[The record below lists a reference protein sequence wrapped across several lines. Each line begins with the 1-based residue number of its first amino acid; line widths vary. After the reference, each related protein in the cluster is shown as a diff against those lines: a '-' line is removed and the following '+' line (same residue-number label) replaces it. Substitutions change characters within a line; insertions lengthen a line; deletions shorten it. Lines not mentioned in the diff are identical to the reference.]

1 MKAWCI
7 LSMSMN
13 YNLEYDPEY
22 PKGSVIGDAAAGTP
36 LFAPRGERAIGVRT
50 IEIVNHNQVDLKKVS
65 ENNTRPLYDR
75 KLTVEVWYPA
85 AVEEGI
91 RQLSFYTDY
100 IGGAGADYIEAFDYP
115 GRAVRDAEPLLL
127 LIVVGD
133 TL

>member
-91 RQLSFYTDY
+91 RQLSFYTD
-100 IGGAGADYIEAFDYP
+100 
-115 GRAVRDAEPLLL
+115 
-127 LIVVGD
+127 
-133 TL
+133 